1 MQAKQVAAYWDESPC
16 GMLVTDRE
24 GWVLAVNAR
33 IEDWLGRA
41 DLAGTCF
48 ADLLT
53 PAARAFYHWHVAL
66 SVERHQQGDEIQLA
80 LATPDEQTLP
90 VLGGFRTAEY
100 LDQACVHW
108 SLTPVPRRSGL
119 EGELIAAR
127 EAAEAALD
135 EKQLAIDEL
144 QRLQAELEA
153 HHQELSRQNRHLEA
167 HAYSDGLTRLK
178 NRRAFSEALTE
189 RTRAGPA
196 AGPFALALLDIDL
209 FKTINDSLGHAA
221 GDQVLMELALLMQRV
236 FRDQDLLFR
245 IGGEEFA
252 IFLPGASPE
261 QALGALERLRRAV
274 REHAWSVAA
283 VTVSAGI
290 ANHQPGDGSDSLYR
304 RADDALYAAKH
315 DGRDRVLHA
324 ALLGLEP
331 APTR

>member
-1 MQAKQVAAYWDESPC
+1 MQAKQVAACWDEAPC
-16 GMLVTDRE
+16 GLLVTDRE
-24 GWVLAVNAR
+24 GRVLAANAR
-33 IEDWLGRA
+33 IEGWLGRSG
-41 DLAGTCF
+41 LAGTHF

-53 PAARAFYHWHVAL
+53 PAARAFYHWHVAI

-80 LATPDEQTLP
+80 LATHGAQPLP
-90 VLGGFRTAEY
+90 VLGGFRVTEH
-100 LDQACVHW
+100 LGQACVHW
-108 SLTPVPRRSGL
+108 SLTPVPLRSNL

-127 EAAEAALD
+127 ESAVAALH
-135 EKQLAIDEL
+135 EKQQALDEL

-189 RTRAGPA
+189 RTRAGMN
-196 AGPFALALLDIDL
+196 GESFALALLDVDL
-209 FKTINDSLGHAA
+209 FKTINDSHGHAV
-221 GDQVLMELALLMQRV
+221 GDEVLAELAGIIQRA
-236 FRDQDLLFR
+236 FRDRDLLFR

-274 REHAWSVAA
+274 REHAWSIAA

-290 ANHQPGDGSDSLYR
+290 ANQQPGDGSDSLYR

>member
-1 MQAKQVAAYWDESPC
+1 MQAKQATACWDEAPC
-16 GMLVTDRE
+16 GLLVTDRE
-24 GWVLAVNAR
+24 GRVLAANAR
-33 IEDWLGRA
+33 IEDWLGRSS
-41 DLAGTCF
+41 LAGKHF

-53 PAARAFYHWHVAL
+53 PAAHAFYHWHVAV
-66 SVERHQQGDEIQLA
+66 SVERHHQGDEIQLA
-80 LATPDEQTLP
+80 LATHDERSLP

-100 LDQACVHW
+100 VGQACVHW
-108 SLTPVPRRSGL
+108 SLSPVPFRSDL
-119 EGELIAAR
+119 EGALIAAC
-127 EAAEAALD
+127 EAAEAALH

-153 HHQELSRQNRHLEA
+153 HRHELSRQNRRLEVR
-167 HAYSDGLTRLK
+167 AYSDELTRLK

-189 RTRAGPA
+189 RIRVGPA
-196 AGPFALALLDIDL
+196 GGPFALALLDIDL
-209 FKTINDSLGHAA
+209 FKTINDTLGHAA
-221 GDQVLMELALLMQRV
+221 GDKVLAELAMLMQRA

-252 IFLPGASPE
+252 IMLPEASPE
-261 QALGALERLRRAV
+261 QALRAIERFCQAL

-283 VTVSAGI
+283 VTVSGGI

-324 ALLGLEP
+324 SRLGMEP
-331 APTR
+331 APAR